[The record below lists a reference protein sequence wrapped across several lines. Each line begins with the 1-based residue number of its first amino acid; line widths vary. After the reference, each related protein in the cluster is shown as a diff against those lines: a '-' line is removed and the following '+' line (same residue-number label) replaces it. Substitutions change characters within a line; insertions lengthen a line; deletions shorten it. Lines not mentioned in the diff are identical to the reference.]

1 MRIYVISLP
10 FSGVSSTLCGIR
22 RGVFRRPFTIN
33 FFHQDTQAWCWKG
46 QGRAASARRPCGCSL
61 PAQSVS
67 TGVPSGSFYASC
79 LGALGFVCELI
90 WCFFCWFFFFCSCF
104 VSFFFFFP
112 SCFVFPKKRCQCPRP
127 DPLLRRIMASCCSSP
142 FPRSPCSSQGT
153 RTRAS
158 RLGEQ
163 PANKRPYI
171 QAGSVSSPAQLP
183 AMPRTVA
190 LSSKSGP

>member
-1 MRIYVISLP
+1 MSSHGPKASSYYSRGSMRIYVISLP

-90 WCFFCWFFFFCSCF
+90 WCFFCFFGFFLFLFCFLFFFFS
-104 VSFFFFFP
+104 
-112 SCFVFPKKRCQCPRP
+112 
-127 DPLLRRIMASCCSSP
+127 PL
-142 FPRSPCSSQGT
+142 
-153 RTRAS
+153 
-158 RLGEQ
+158 
-163 PANKRPYI
+163 
-171 QAGSVSSPAQLP
+171 V
-183 AMPRTVA
+183 
-190 LSSKSGP
+190 LSSRRNDASARALTHF